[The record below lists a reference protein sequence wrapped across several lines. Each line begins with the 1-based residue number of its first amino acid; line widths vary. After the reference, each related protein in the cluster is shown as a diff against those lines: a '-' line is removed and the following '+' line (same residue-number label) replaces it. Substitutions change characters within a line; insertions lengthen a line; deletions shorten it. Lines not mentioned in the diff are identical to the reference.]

1 MAFLCRTITKA
12 IIERARIGQTG
23 DIISDV
29 DFWVKWLAEY
39 SLSPAAI
46 WPHKALAG
54 PKRATALRRAG
65 IFPLWVVCV
74 PKVALVRMELNFDS

>member
-29 DFWVKWLAEY
+29 DFLGKMA
-39 SLSPAAI
+39 
-46 WPHKALAG
+46 
-54 PKRATALRRAG
+54 RG
-65 IFPLWVVCV
+65 IF
-74 PKVALVRMELNFDS
+74 LVTGGHLAP